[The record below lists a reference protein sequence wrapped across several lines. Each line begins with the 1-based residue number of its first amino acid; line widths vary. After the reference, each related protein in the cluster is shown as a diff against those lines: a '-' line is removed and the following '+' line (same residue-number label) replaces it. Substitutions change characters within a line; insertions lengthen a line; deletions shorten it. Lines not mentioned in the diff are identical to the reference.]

1 MKSTVYH
8 YYSPSR
14 EKSRCCRRHFSV
26 KNWTL
31 VCGLYSLVSNFA
43 ISKIICFCKKNPSS
57 FYSRC
62 NFTQCHK
69 AVDFY
74 DHGSKKNCNNPNNHR
89 CDNDTIVGVGSSIA
103 FVKFYITRNSCNK
116 EFSLGMLYL
125 LTTSVC
131 LAIIFYNRSLFP
143 QNISILVVL
152 LYSWQISV
160 NMKKFTSFGEVY
172 FGEILMNF
180 MTARDSFFHDDD
192 FNLHILLFMP
202 YFFSLRTNMSMTM
215 LVNIVAND
223 RSANSLL
230 RNHFYSVLH
239 DGAKCTAS
247 NRHIHCK
254 SQTYSFLK
262 VL

>member
-131 LAIIFYNRSLFP
+131 LAIIFYNRSLFSAEHFDTCGT
-143 QNISILVVL
+143 IVL
-152 LYSWQISV
+152 MANQCKHEKIHELRRGVFWW
-160 NMKKFTSFGEVY
+160 
-172 FGEILMNF
+172 
-180 MTARDSFFHDDD
+180 D
-192 FNLHILLFMP
+192 FNEFYDRKGLLLP
-202 YFFSLRTNMSMTM
+202 WWWL
-215 LVNIVAND
+215 
-223 RSANSLL
+223 
-230 RNHFYSVLH
+230 
-239 DGAKCTAS
+239 
-247 NRHIHCK
+247 
-254 SQTYSFLK
+254 
-262 VL
+262 